1 VLTKLKKNAEKTV
14 VSILLGLFVLYFLF
28 PIYWTLTTSIKPKSS
43 IIKLPPEWF
52 PQHFTWS
59 NYADVFSQNQ
69 IGRVFLNSL
78 LVASVTTI
86 VTVLVTALGGYG
98 FSRFKFRGRKLWIYT
113 TIIVR
118 MIPGLLLIIPYYL
131 MFQKAGLLNTLSGL
145 IIVYVTAA
153 IPLAIYLFMSF
164 YGEMPGE
171 IFESARID
179 GCSEYGT
186 FARIALPLVVPGIV
200 VTSIL
205 VFMGAWNEFSL
216 SLILT
221 FSDDKKLLPLAI
233 SSLIQTQKDT
243 PLGTLAAAGTI
254 AMIPAVVL
262 SLTTQK
268 YIVDGFTAG
277 AVKG

>member
-1 VLTKLKKNAEKTV
+1 MKNRTEKTV
-14 VSILLGLFVLYFLF
+14 VSLLLGAFSLYFLF
-28 PIYWTLTTSIKPKSS
+28 PIYWTVTTSVKPKGS

-52 PQHFTWS
+52 PLRFTWS
-59 NYADVFSQNQ
+59 NYAEVFIQNQ

-78 LVASVTTI
+78 LVATATTVI
-86 VTVLVTALGGYG
+86 TVFVTALGGYG
-98 FSRFKFRGRKLWIYT
+98 FSRYRFRGRNLWIYT

-131 MFQKAGLLNTLSGL
+131 MFQKAGLLDSLFGL
-145 IIVYVTAA
+145 IIVYVSAA
-153 IPLAIYLFMSF
+153 IPLAIYLFIGF
-164 YGEMPGE
+164 YSEMPGE

-179 GCSEYGT
+179 GCSEYST
-186 FARIALPLVVPGIV
+186 FFRIALPLVVPGIV

-233 SSLIQTQKDT
+233 SSLVQTQKDT
-243 PLGTLAAAGTI
+243 PLGALAAAGTL
-254 AMIPAVVL
+254 AMIPAIVL

-268 YIVDGFTAG
+268 YIVEGFTAG

>member
-1 VLTKLKKNAEKTV
+1 MNRRTEQTIVTVLLACF
-14 VSILLGLFVLYFLF
+14 SLYFLF
-28 PIYWTLTTSIKPKSS
+28 PIYWTLATSLKTKDS
-43 IIKLPPEWF
+43 IIKLPPDWI
-52 PQHFTWS
+52 PTKFTWS
-59 NYADVFSQNQ
+59 HYVEVFKENQ
-69 IGRVFLNSL
+69 IAQVFLNSL
-78 LVASVTTI
+78 TVASATTI
-86 VTVLVTALGGYG
+86 LTIVVTVLGAYG
-98 FSRFKFRGRKLWIYT
+98 FSRFRFPGRNLWIYM
-113 TIIVR
+113 TIVVR

-145 IIVYVTAA
+145 VIVNVTAA
-153 IPLAIYLFMSF
+153 IPLAIYLFMGF
-164 YGEMPGE
+164 FNEMPGE

-179 GCSEYGT
+179 GCSEYGV
-186 FARIALPLVVPGIV
+186 FLRIALPLVVPGIA

-221 FSDDKKLLPLAI
+221 FSDDKKLMPLAI
-233 SSLIQTQKDT
+233 SSLIQVNKDT
-243 PLGTLAAAGTI
+243 PLGAIAAAGTV
-254 AMIPAVVL
+254 AMLPAIVL

>member
-1 VLTKLKKNAEKTV
+1 MKMRTEKTI
-14 VSILLGLFVLYFLF
+14 VSVLLACFTLYFLF
-28 PIYWTLTTSIKPKSS
+28 PIYWTLMTSIKPKES

-52 PQHFTWS
+52 PQSFTWS
-59 NYADVFSQNQ
+59 HYVEVFTHNQ
-69 IGRVFLNSL
+69 IIKVFMNSL
-78 LVASVTTI
+78 YVASITTV
-86 VTVLVTALGGYG
+86 VTVFITALGGYG
-98 FSRFKFRGRKLWIYT
+98 FARFRFRGRNLWIYT

-118 MIPGLLLIIPYYL
+118 MIPGLLLIIPYYM

-153 IPLAIYLFMSF
+153 IPLAIYLFMGF
-164 YGEMPGE
+164 YNEMPVE

-179 GCSEYGT
+179 GCTEYGT
-186 FARIALPLVVPGIV
+186 FFRIALPLVIPGIV

-233 SSLIQTQKDT
+233 SSLIQVNKDT

-254 AMIPAVVL
+254 AMIPAIVL

>member
-1 VLTKLKKNAEKTV
+1 MKKNTEKTV
-14 VSILLGLFVLYFLF
+14 VSILLGLFALYFLF
-28 PIYWTLTTSIKPKSS
+28 PIYWTLTTSIKPKGS

-52 PQHFTWS
+52 PHRFTWS
-59 NYADVFSQNQ
+59 NYAEVFSQNH

-78 LVASVTTI
+78 LVASATTA

-98 FSRFKFRGRKLWIYT
+98 FSRFRFSGRNLWIYT
-113 TIIVR
+113 TIVVR

-131 MFQKAGLLNTLSGL
+131 MFQKAGLLDSLTGL
-145 IIVYVTAA
+145 VIVYVTAA
-153 IPLAIYLFMSF
+153 IPLAIYLFIGF
-164 YGEMPGE
+164 YNEMPAE

-186 FARIALPLVVPGIV
+186 FLRIALPLVVPGIV

-233 SSLIQTQKDT
+233 SSLVQTQKDT
-243 PLGTLAAAGTI
+243 PLGTLAAAGTLAMLPAI
-254 AMIPAVVL
+254 AL

>member
-1 VLTKLKKNAEKTV
+1 MKRRTERTV
-14 VSILLGLFVLYFLF
+14 VSVLLALFALYFLF
-28 PIYWTLTTSIKPKSS
+28 PIYWTLATSVKTKDS
-43 IIKLPPEWF
+43 IIKLPPDWF
-52 PQHFTWS
+52 PMQLTGSH
-59 NYADVFSQNQ
+59 YADVFAQNH

-78 LVASVTTI
+78 LVASATTVI
-86 VTVLVTALGGYG
+86 TVLVTTLGAYG
-98 FSRFKFRGRKLWIYT
+98 FSRFKFPGRNLWIYT

-145 IIVYVTAA
+145 VIVYVTAA
-153 IPLAIYLFMSF
+153 IPLAIYLFMGF
-164 YGEMPGE
+164 YDEMPGE

-186 FARIALPLVVPGIV
+186 FLRVALPLVVPGIA

-233 SSLIQTQKDT
+233 SSLIQVNTDT
-243 PLGTLAAAGTI
+243 PLGEIAAAGTV
-254 AMIPAVVL
+254 AMIPAIVL

>member
-1 VLTKLKKNAEKTV
+1 MKRRTERTIVSVLLA
-14 VSILLGLFVLYFLF
+14 GFAFYFLF
-28 PIYWTLTTSIKPKSS
+28 PIYWTLTTSLKTKDS
-43 IIKLPPEWF
+43 IIKLPPDWF
-52 PQHFTWS
+52 PTQLTWS
-59 NYADVFSQNQ
+59 HYQEVFMQNQ
-69 IGRVFLNSL
+69 IAKVFLNSL
-78 LVASVTTI
+78 MVASATTVLTVAVTT
-86 VTVLVTALGGYG
+86 LGAYG
-98 FSRFKFRGRKLWIYT
+98 FSRFRFRGRDLWIYL

-118 MIPGLLLIIPYYL
+118 MVPGLLLIIPYYL
-131 MFQKAGLLNTLSGL
+131 MFQKAGLLDTLSGL
-145 IIVYVTAA
+145 VIVYVAAA
-153 IPLAIYLFMSF
+153 IPLAIYLFMGF
-164 YGEMPGE
+164 YNEMPVE

-179 GCSEYGT
+179 GCSEYSA
-186 FARIALPLVVPGIV
+186 FSRIALPLVVPGIA

-233 SSLIQTQKDT
+233 SSLIQVNKDT
-243 PLGTLAAAGTI
+243 PLGAIAAAGTI

-262 SLTTQK
+262 SLTSQK

>member
-1 VLTKLKKNAEKTV
+1 MIAREKTV
-14 VSILLGLFVLYFLF
+14 VSTLLGLFTLFFLF
-28 PIYWTLTTSIKPKSS
+28 PIYWTLTTSIKPKGS
-43 IIKLPPEWF
+43 IIKLPPEWL
-52 PQHFTWS
+52 PLHFTWS
-59 NYADVFSQNQ
+59 NYVEVFSQNQ

-78 LVASVTTI
+78 WVASATTAI
-86 VTVLVTALGGYG
+86 TVIITALGGYG
-98 FSRFKFRGRKLWIYT
+98 FSRFKFRGRNLWIYT

-153 IPLAIYLFMSF
+153 IPLAIYLFMGF
-164 YGEMPGE
+164 YSEMPGE
-171 IFESARID
+171 VFESARID
-179 GCSEYGT
+179 GCSEYGI
-186 FARIALPLVVPGIV
+186 FSRIALPLVVPGIV

-233 SSLIQTQKDT
+233 SSLVQTQKDT
-243 PLGTLAAAGTI
+243 PLGEIAAAGTI

-268 YIVDGFTAG
+268 YIVEGFTAG

>member
-1 VLTKLKKNAEKTV
+1 MKIRTEKAIVSVLLACFT
-14 VSILLGLFVLYFLF
+14 LYFLF
-28 PIYWTLTTSIKPKSS
+28 PIYWTLTTSIKPKDS

-52 PQHFTWS
+52 PRSFTWS
-59 NYADVFSQNQ
+59 HYAEVFTQNQ
-69 IGRVFLNSL
+69 IAKVFLNSL
-78 LVASVTTI
+78 LVASATTI
-86 VTVLVTALGGYG
+86 ITVFVTALGGYG
-98 FSRFKFRGRKLWIYT
+98 FSRFRFRGRNLWIYT

-131 MFQKAGLLNTLSGL
+131 MFQKAGLLDTLSGL
-145 IIVYVTAA
+145 IVVYVTAA
-153 IPLAIYLFMSF
+153 IPLAIYLFMGF
-164 YGEMPGE
+164 YNEMPSE
-171 IFESARID
+171 IFESSRID

-186 FARIALPLVVPGIV
+186 FFRIALPLVVPGIV

-233 SSLIQTQKDT
+233 SSLIQVNKDT

>member
-1 VLTKLKKNAEKTV
+1 MSKKTEKTV
-14 VSILLGLFVLYFLF
+14 VSLLLGLFALYFLF
-28 PIYWTLTTSIKPKSS
+28 PIYWTVTTSVKPKGS

-52 PQHFTWS
+52 PHRFTWS
-59 NYADVFSQNQ
+59 NYAEVFTQNQ

-78 LVASVTTI
+78 LVASATTV

-98 FSRFKFRGRKLWIYT
+98 FSRFRFRGRNLWIYT

-131 MFQKAGLLNTLSGL
+131 MFQKAGLLDSLFGL
-145 IIVYVTAA
+145 VIVYVAAA
-153 IPLAIYLFMSF
+153 IPLAIYLFIGF
-164 YGEMPGE
+164 YNEMPGE

-179 GCSEYGT
+179 GCSEYGA
-186 FARIALPLVVPGIV
+186 FFRIALPLVVPGIV

-221 FSDDKKLLPLAI
+221 FSDGKKLLPLAI
-233 SSLIQTQKDT
+233 SSLVQTQKDT
-243 PLGTLAAAGTI
+243 PLGTLAAAGTLAMLPAI
-254 AMIPAVVL
+254 AL

-268 YIVDGFTAG
+268 YIVEGFTAG

>member
-1 VLTKLKKNAEKTV
+1 MSQKTEKTV
-14 VSILLGLFVLYFLF
+14 VSLLLGLFALYFLF
-28 PIYWTLTTSIKPKSS
+28 PIYWTVTTSVKPKGS

-52 PQHFTWS
+52 PHRFTWS
-59 NYADVFSQNQ
+59 NYAEVFTQNQ

-78 LVASVTTI
+78 LVASATTV

-98 FSRFKFRGRKLWIYT
+98 FSRFRFRGRNLWIYT

-131 MFQKAGLLNTLSGL
+131 MFQKAGLLDSLFGL
-145 IIVYVTAA
+145 VIVYVAAA
-153 IPLAIYLFMSF
+153 IPLAIYLFIGF
-164 YGEMPGE
+164 YNEMPGE

-179 GCSEYGT
+179 GCSEYGA
-186 FARIALPLVVPGIV
+186 FFRIALPLVVPGIV

-221 FSDDKKLLPLAI
+221 FSDGKKLLPLAI
-233 SSLIQTQKDT
+233 SSLVQTQKDT
-243 PLGTLAAAGTI
+243 PLGTLAAAGTLAMLPAI
-254 AMIPAVVL
+254 AL

-268 YIVDGFTAG
+268 YIVEGFTAG

>member
-1 VLTKLKKNAEKTV
+1 MIAREKTV
-14 VSILLGLFVLYFLF
+14 VSALLGLFTLFFLF
-28 PIYWTLTTSIKPKSS
+28 PIYWTLTTSIKPKGS
-43 IIKLPPEWF
+43 IIKLPPEWL
-52 PQHFTWS
+52 PLHFTWS
-59 NYADVFSQNQ
+59 NYAEVFSQNH

-78 LVASVTTI
+78 WVASATTAI
-86 VTVLVTALGGYG
+86 TVIVTALGGYG
-98 FSRFKFRGRKLWIYT
+98 FSRFKFRGRNLWIYT

-145 IIVYVTAA
+145 IVVYVTAA
-153 IPLAIYLFMSF
+153 IPLAIYLFMGF

-171 IFESARID
+171 VFESARID
-179 GCSEYGT
+179 GCSEYGI
-186 FARIALPLVVPGIV
+186 FGRIALPLVVPGIV

-233 SSLIQTQKDT
+233 SSLVQTQKDT
-243 PLGTLAAAGTI
+243 PLGEIAAAGTV

-268 YIVDGFTAG
+268 YIVEGFTAG

>member
-1 VLTKLKKNAEKTV
+1 MKKNTEKTV
-14 VSILLGLFVLYFLF
+14 VSLLLGLFALYFLF
-28 PIYWTLTTSIKPKSS
+28 PIYWTLTTSVKPKGS

-52 PQHFTWS
+52 PHRFTWS
-59 NYADVFSQNQ
+59 NYADVFAQNQ

-78 LVASVTTI
+78 LVASATTVI
-86 VTVLVTALGGYG
+86 TVLVTALGGYG
-98 FSRFKFRGRKLWIYT
+98 FSRFRFRGRNLWIYT

-145 IIVYVTAA
+145 VIVYVTAA
-153 IPLAIYLFMSF
+153 IPLAIYLFIGF
-164 YGEMPGE
+164 YNEMPGE

-179 GCSEYGT
+179 GCSEYGA
-186 FARIALPLVVPGIV
+186 FFRIALPLVVPGIV

-233 SSLIQTQKDT
+233 SSLVQTQKDT
-243 PLGTLAAAGTI
+243 PLGTLAAAGTL
-254 AMIPAVVL
+254 AMIPAIAL

-268 YIVDGFTAG
+268 YIVEGFTAG

>member
-1 VLTKLKKNAEKTV
+1 MSKKTEKTV
-14 VSILLGLFVLYFLF
+14 VSLLLGLFALYFLF
-28 PIYWTLTTSIKPKSS
+28 PIYWTVTTSVKPKGS

-52 PQHFTWS
+52 PQRFTWS
-59 NYADVFSQNQ
+59 NYAEVFTQNQ

-78 LVASVTTI
+78 LVASATTV

-98 FSRFKFRGRKLWIYT
+98 FSRFRFRGRNLWIYT

-131 MFQKAGLLNTLSGL
+131 MFQKAGLLDSLFGL
-145 IIVYVTAA
+145 VIVYVAAA
-153 IPLAIYLFMSF
+153 IPLAIYLFIGF
-164 YGEMPGE
+164 YNEMPGE

-179 GCSEYGT
+179 GCSEYGA
-186 FARIALPLVVPGIV
+186 FFRIALPLVVPGIV

-221 FSDDKKLLPLAI
+221 FSDGKKLLPLAI
-233 SSLIQTQKDT
+233 SSLVQTQKDT
-243 PLGTLAAAGTI
+243 PLGTLAAAGTLAMLPAI
-254 AMIPAVVL
+254 AL

-268 YIVDGFTAG
+268 YIVEGFTAG

>member
-1 VLTKLKKNAEKTV
+1 MSKKTEKTV
-14 VSILLGLFVLYFLF
+14 VSLLLGLFALYFLF
-28 PIYWTLTTSIKPKSS
+28 PIYWTVTTSVKPKGS

-52 PQHFTWS
+52 PHRFTWS
-59 NYADVFSQNQ
+59 NYAEVFTQNQ

-78 LVASVTTI
+78 LVASATTA

-98 FSRFKFRGRKLWIYT
+98 FSRFRFRGRNLWIYT

-131 MFQKAGLLNTLSGL
+131 MFQKAGLLDSLFGL
-145 IIVYVTAA
+145 VIVYVAAA
-153 IPLAIYLFMSF
+153 IPLAIYLFIGF
-164 YGEMPGE
+164 YNEMPAE

-179 GCSEYGT
+179 GCSEYGA
-186 FARIALPLVVPGIV
+186 FFRIALPLVVPGIV

-221 FSDDKKLLPLAI
+221 FSDGKKLLPLAI
-233 SSLIQTQKDT
+233 SSLVQTQKDT
-243 PLGTLAAAGTI
+243 PLGMLAAAGTLAMLPAI
-254 AMIPAVVL
+254 AL

-268 YIVDGFTAG
+268 YIVEGFTAG